1 MISILKFSS
10 VILQNKNYNKQNNKI
25 NLRHC
30 SFHEQKGRVI
40 FLLFF
45 LSLAYNKGICYNCSS
60 KKKGVKDEIY
70 RKFRKNN

>member
-10 VILQNKNYNKQNNKI
+10 VILQIKNYIKQNNKI

-30 SFHEQKGRVI
+30 LFREQKGRVI

-60 KKKGVKDEIY
+60 QKERSK
-70 RKFRKNN
+70 R